1 MQADKIPDEIMR
13 EAREIA
19 TAWCAYVL
27 VDGASDA
34 IARALMARDKRSAEI
49 AREVEKQK
57 EILMAAG
64 KGEHGQPG
72 YVRDDTWTGW
82 IAQAY
87 AARSI
92 AAAILTYGGHD
103 EQR

>member
-1 MQADKIPDEIMR
+1 MTVDKIPDEIMR
-13 EAREIA
+13 EADRLYNLSHDPLLDGPVEI
-19 TAWCAYVL
+19 
-27 VDGASDA
+27 
-34 IARALMARDKRSAEI
+34 IARALMARDKRAAEI

-82 IAQAY
+82 TAQAY

-92 AAAILTYGGHD
+92 ATAILTYGGRD
-103 EQR
+103 DGR